1 MIMFEIKNNF
11 IKITK
16 GDSAKINVN
25 LCNPDGSPYTMSSGD
40 KLKMSVRKKIDSP
53 KLIEVESTDK
63 AIRLTPSITSNLIIG
78 QCVYDIELQT
88 AGGDVFTVVGLPDNS
103 TYNMYVIAEVT
114 TK

>member
-1 MIMFEIKNNF
+1 MSMFEIKNNF

-40 KLKMSVRKKIDSP
+40 KLKMSVRKKIGSQT
-53 KLIEVESTDK
+53 LIEVESTDN

-88 AGGDVFTVVGLPDNS
+88 AGGDVFTVVGLHDNS

-114 TK
+114 E